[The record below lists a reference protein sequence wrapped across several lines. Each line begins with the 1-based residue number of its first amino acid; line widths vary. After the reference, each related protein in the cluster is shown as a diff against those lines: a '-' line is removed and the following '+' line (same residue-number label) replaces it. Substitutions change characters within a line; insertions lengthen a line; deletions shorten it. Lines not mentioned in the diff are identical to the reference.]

1 MIGDMRRSL
10 LLARAFSMSD
20 IAVIG
25 PGAIGCAFAA
35 AAMQAGHNV
44 FIAARTPFETLDVT
58 YPAGQVRG
66 PVQILGADTGRMFEF
81 VLLATKAHQT
91 ADAAGWLRAFCGPQ
105 TVLVV
110 LQNGVEQEARTR
122 ALVRSDVRIVPAMVA
137 CPSDREAPGR
147 AHVSGPARLDIPRG
161 EASERFQQALA
172 SSFAEVRIVEDWLSS
187 AWAKLVMNAAGG
199 AIGVLTRRGNDVLT
213 DEGIGRVYRALAAE
227 VIAVGRA
234 EGAKLPDDL
243 PDRLLAMFAKG
254 PHLHMPSIVADRLAG
269 RATEWQARNEVIVR
283 LAAKHGIAVPLND
296 LVCTLIR
303 AGEPA

>member
-1 MIGDMRRSL
+1 V
-10 LLARAFSMSD
+10 SD

-44 FIAARTPFETLDVT
+44 FVAARTPFVTLDVT
-58 YPAGQVRG
+58 YPAGHVRG
-66 PVQILGADTGRMFEF
+66 PVHALRADSARVFEL

-91 ADAAGWLRAFCGPQ
+91 ADAQDWLRALCGPG
-105 TVLVV
+105 TGLVV
-110 LQNGVEQEARTR
+110 LQNGVEQEARAR
-122 ALVRSDVRIVPAMVA
+122 ALVAPGVDIVPAMVA

-147 AHVSGPARLDIPRG
+147 AHISGPARLDIPRG
-161 EASERFQQALA
+161 EASERFQRALA
-172 SSFAEVRIVEDWLSS
+172 GSFAEVRIVDDWLSS
-187 AWAKLVMNAAGG
+187 AWAKLVLNAVGG
-199 AIGVLTRRGNDVLT
+199 AIGVLTRRGNDVLA
-213 DEGIGRVYRALAAE
+213 DEGVARVYRALAAE

-234 EGAKLPDDL
+234 EGAKLSDDL
-243 PDRLLAMFAKG
+243 AERLLAMFAKG
-254 PHLHMPSIVADRLAG
+254 PHLHVPSIVADRLAG
-269 RATEWQARNEVIVR
+269 RATEWQARNEVVGR